1 MISHQAFCK
10 TAASAVCLH
19 VCCVLLSNREWGGP
33 FVGICKEYKV
43 IGLAVC
49 YEFYPRN
56 GRGSR
61 ICVPF
66 VPIRAIVPYRS
77 QLKPPR
83 LRSSASGGLP
93 GFLFFDDADCDG
105 CQRRT
110 SRVSFLRC
118 CRLRWVPGQRR
129 CAQRPLSHPSLSSLT
144 NRPFP
149 AQHHAAGRHLD
160 NGLLAASLNGHAD
173 VAEAPVKA
181 GCEADKIVDKVR
193 DKASWHWPCAL
204 PLLSTVSLSLS
215 HLSES
220 KSGWES

>member
-1 MISHQAFCK
+1 
-10 TAASAVCLH
+10 
-19 VCCVLLSNREWGGP
+19 
-33 FVGICKEYKV
+33 VGICKEYKV
-43 IGLAVC
+43 TGLAVC
-49 YEFYPRN
+49 YEFYPRI

-66 VPIRAIVPYRS
+66 VPIRAIVLYRS

-129 CAQRPLSHPSLSSLT
+129 CAQRLLSHPSLSFLT
-144 NRPFP
+144 SRPFP

-160 NGLLAASLNGHAD
+160 NGLLAASLWPGSP
-173 VAEAPVKA
+173 APWRWRR
-181 GCEADKIVDKVR
+181 CSCPTR
-193 DKASWHWPCAL
+193 TASRSASSGKCSKPPTPSIPSGAMRPRYRVVPSS
-204 PLLSTVSLSLS
+204 PLICLSRFYR
-215 HLSES
+215 
-220 KSGWES
+220 